1 MRLQGKVAIITGAS
15 TGIGRAA
22 AILFALEGARVAV
35 VADRD
40 IEGARQTV
48 AAVERDGGHALF
60 IQANI
65 AREAD
70 ATRIATETVARF
82 GALHILYN
90 NAAIAPGTDNFIETT
105 PEDDWQRILD
115 VNLKGA
121 YLCIKHAVP
130 YMERSGGG
138 AIVNTSSL
146 NGVIALGPLAYG
158 ASKMAVVSLT
168 RSLAQE
174 LGPRNI
180 RVNCIAPGYVD
191 TEMTRRLRRMQ
202 PNMTEEQQDQRMHAF
217 AGRTPL
223 RRVAQPDEIARAAL
237 FFASDDSSFVTG
249 QILTVDGGYMIQ

>member
-1 MRLQGKVAIITGAS
+1 M
-15 TGIGRAA
+15 
-22 AILFALEGARVAV
+22 
-35 VADRD
+35 
-40 IEGARQTV
+40 
-48 AAVERDGGHALF
+48 
-60 IQANI
+60 
-65 AREAD
+65 
-70 ATRIATETVARF
+70 RIAAETVARF

-90 NAAIAPGTDNFIETT
+90 NAAIAPGTDSFIETT
-105 PEDDWQRILD
+105 PDEEWQRILD

-130 YMERSGGG
+130 HMERGG

-146 NGVIALGPLAYG
+146 NGVLALGALAYG
-158 ASKMAVVSLT
+158 ASKMAVASLT

-191 TEMTRRLRRMQ
+191 TEMTRRLRRQQ
-202 PNMTEEQQDQRMHAF
+202 PNMTEEQQDQRMHDF

-249 QILTVDGGYMIQ
+249 QLLTVDGGYMIE

>member
-22 AILFALEGARVAV
+22 AILFAREGARVAV

-40 IEGARQTV
+40 TDGGKHTV
-48 AAVERDGGHALF
+48 ALIEQAGGQALF
-60 IQANI
+60 IQASI

-70 ATRIATETVARF
+70 AARIAAETVARF

-105 PEDDWQRILD
+105 PDDDWQRILD

-130 YMERSGGG
+130 HMERGGGG

-202 PNMTEEQQDQRMHAF
+202 PSMTEEQQDQRMHAF

-223 RRVAQPDEIARAAL
+223 RRVAQPEEIARAAL